1 MSSKK
6 TSTNNLI
13 PLVSTIIVT
22 VLALAAVIILMVTT
36 NNKKPVQQTSSQ
48 VSSGQ
53 PFMASEQLIEECGYA
68 AHDLFLDSYKVL
80 RLYVIEGLAHN
91 DEPYGN
97 RPEDGIYTVNSSEY
111 TELSQITSL
120 VNSVFVEAEA
130 ERIITNID
138 GNGLAVYQNREIQER
153 AEEPAEGTSE
163 APAAPVYVTKT
174 VLGISEDFAPIDY
187 KHDWSTIRIA
197 VKPTS
202 ETECELTVYLD
213 GVDAASLTD
222 ENKDSVLETKM
233 IKNENGEWRLTQL
246 VY

>member
-6 TSTNNLI
+6 TSTNSYI
-13 PLVSTIIVT
+13 PLISTVIVT
-22 VLALAAVIILMVTT
+22 LLALAAVIILLVTT
-36 NNKKPVQQTSSQ
+36 NKKPAAQTGSQ
-48 VSSGQ
+48 VSSEQ
-53 PFMASEQLIEECGYA
+53 PFMASEELIEECGYA

-80 RLYVIEGLAHN
+80 RLYVTEGLAHN

-111 TELSQITSL
+111 TSLEQITGL
-120 VNSVFVEAEA
+120 VKSVFVEAEA

-138 GNGLAVYQNREIQER
+138 GKGLAVYQNREILER
-153 AEEPAEGTSE
+153 AEEPAEGTAE

-174 VLGISEDFAPIDY
+174 VLGISEDFAPVEY

-233 IKNENGEWRLTQL
+233 IKNENGDWRLTQL